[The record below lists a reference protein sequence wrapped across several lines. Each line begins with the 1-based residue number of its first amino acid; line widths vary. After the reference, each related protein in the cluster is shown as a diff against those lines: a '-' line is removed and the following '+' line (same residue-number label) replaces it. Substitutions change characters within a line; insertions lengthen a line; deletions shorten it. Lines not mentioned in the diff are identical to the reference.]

1 VSQNNLENLNL
12 LREKLKYFQ
21 QEKDTTADPSR
32 QFELKQKIKETQQ
45 EIENLEKSHRKKCN
59 LTFDK
64 ELEIALWSLNHS
76 EQFTYFQLLAQN
88 FHNIVGIRIQ
98 IPPSSHIPL
107 TWLLRCLVKNLVKNE
122 DDIIYSL
129 LSFFFAAC
137 GSSIF
142 LFCTAIY
149 SSRQALG
156 FVKWLLY
163 IAAGV

>member
-1 VSQNNLENLNL
+1 MSQDNLENSLNL
-12 LREKLKYFQ
+12 LREKLKKFQ
-21 QEKDTTADPSR
+21 KERIITADPSR
-32 QFELKQKIKETQQ
+32 QFEVEQRIKETQQ
-45 EIENLEKSHRKKCN
+45 DIEKLEKRHRKKCN

-122 DDIIYSL
+122 DDIIYARLHLDSYRYRINNNFQLLLEGISESL
-129 LSFFFAAC
+129 KLPGC
-137 GSSIF
+137 HRE
-142 LFCTAIY
+142 T
-149 SSRQALG
+149 
-156 FVKWLLY
+156 
-163 IAAGV
+163 